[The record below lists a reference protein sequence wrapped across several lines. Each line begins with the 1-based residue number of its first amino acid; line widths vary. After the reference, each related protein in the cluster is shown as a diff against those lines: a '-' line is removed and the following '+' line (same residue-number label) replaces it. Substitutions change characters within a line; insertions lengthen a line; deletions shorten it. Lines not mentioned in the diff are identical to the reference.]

1 MSPQEKMID
10 AEQEQRVLIVPAG
23 GDQEQNANDEIMAPL
38 SACAYSPLYPVNV
51 EQLKQVAAARDNETT
66 VVTPIG
72 ARISLGYTDENG
84 ETIIDD
90 TCAVPKFGT
99 LLLPSQIPLMVDEQ
113 PGLEHDNMKE
123 YDFGRL
129 PTYTDYCESV
139 EGQEK
144 PVEQVL
150 AISAHEFLDLM
161 LRLPEEFGKPNE
173 LSELV
178 YSTLHFVRRGWCEK
192 DTRFIQFLPYIVFYK
207 KVAGKYQIFTYQRGK
222 GVGEERLALGCS
234 IGVGG
239 HINPYDFLSMQSKYV
254 LERQLG
260 GAFLQ
265 SRFTGRILVDG
276 FWTGILNNVFREGWE
291 EILIGRRVEGTQ
303 QEFERRELM
312 DIVYEAAQKEM
323 VTPEQWLHRRTAF
336 FLDYAA
342 GEVEKVH
349 LGMFMAIEVPEDY
362 EIQTNEKELIDVGF
376 KDLEELYLDND
387 QQTLPTR
394 LECWSRS
401 IVESL
406 YETIEFVLEPTS
418 RVVSS
423 RFMADALSA
432 EADHYMTAETIA
444 KIPHSSRWKIGTLS
458 QIFDPQLK
466 FYAMNAFVRA

>member
-1 MSPQEKMID
+1 MSPQEKMQD

-51 EQLKQVAAARDNETT
+51 AQLEQVAAMRDNETT

-72 ARISLGYTDENG
+72 ARISLGFTNELG

-90 TCAVPKFGT
+90 VCAVPKFGT
-99 LLLPSQIPLMVDEQ
+99 FLMPCQIPLMVDEQ
-113 PGLEHDNMKE
+113 PAAEHDNMKE
-123 YDFGRL
+123 HDFGRL
-129 PTYTDYCESV
+129 PNYTDYCESV

-150 AISAHEFLDLM
+150 AISAHEFLDTM

-173 LSELV
+173 LSEVV
-178 YSTLHFVRRGWCEK
+178 YSMLNFVRRGWCEK
-192 DTRFIQFLPYIVFYK
+192 DTRFIQFLPYTVFYK

-239 HINPYDFLSMQSKYV
+239 HPNPHDFFSMQSRYT
-254 LERQLG
+254 LERLPG
-260 GAFLQ
+260 GPFLQ
-265 SRFTGRILVDG
+265 SNFTGRMLVDG
-276 FWTGILNNVFREGWE
+276 FWTGILNNLFREGRE
-291 EILIGRRVEGTQ
+291 EIIIVSKIDGTRH
-303 QEFERRELM
+303 EYMRHEVM
-312 DIVYEAAQKEM
+312 DIVYEGAQKEM
-323 VTPEQWLHRRTAF
+323 VSPEQWLHRRTTF

-349 LGMFMAIEVPEDY
+349 LGMFMAIEVPENY
-362 EIQTNEKELIDVGF
+362 EIQTNEEELIDVGF
-376 KDLEELYLDND
+376 KDLEELYFDND
-387 QQTLPTR
+387 HQTLPTR

-401 IVESL
+401 IIESL
-406 YETIEFVLEPTS
+406 YETIGFVLEPTS

-432 EADHYMTAETIA
+432 EAEHYMTAETIA
-444 KIPHSSRWKIGTLS
+444 EIPQSSRWKIGTLS

-466 FYAMNAFVRA
+466 FYAMNDFVRA